1 MTNVTSSNSASVMN
15 PAVSTMIPTA
25 SSATQT
31 AVMRRNRRLRPG
43 IVRPVATVARNDS
56 PKPAAMMSCMTA
68 LTGMGTS
75 PTAVRWRP
83 ADTIDPRKPRALR
96 RLMPAGR
103 ATATS
108 TP

>member
-1 MTNVTSSNSASVMN
+1 MTNATSSNSASVMN
-15 PAVSTMIPTA
+15 PAVSTTMPTE
-25 SSATQT
+25 SSATQK
-31 AVMRRNRRLRPG
+31 AVARRNRRLRPE

-56 PKPAAMMSCMTA
+56 PRQAAIMSCMTA

-75 PTAVRWRP
+75 PTPVRWRP

-96 RLMPAGR
+96 RPMPEGS